1 MGKLLILT
9 KYIFLVYSV
18 DINELRKH
26 IHVTYNV
33 AGYKKSCKFWL
44 EPEIKLDQNKKG
56 NFTDIE
62 LNEIEKLIVENKNI
76 LLRQLELFYNA
87 HTIKAIRK

>member
-1 MGKLLILT
+1 MGKLLILA

-18 DINELRKH
+18 DIDEFRKH
-26 IHVTYNV
+26 IHITHNV

-44 EPEIKLDQNKKG
+44 EPEIELDQNKKG

-62 LNEIEKLIVENKNI
+62 LNEIEKLIIENKNI
-76 LLRQLELFYNA
+76 LLRQLELFYNGN
-87 HTIKAIRK
+87 TIKAIRK